1 MNKPKGPAG
10 EPEEESFAEILSEF
24 ERAQSSAA
32 APARRPAGGARGGG
46 SQAPRRGV
54 VAGISGD
61 YVLVDFGAKA
71 EGVIPAAALRDAE
84 GKLTVRP
91 GDTFD
96 VVITGRNAERFVT
109 LSRLTGPRP
118 RDWQALREAFERKE
132 IIAGRVTGTTRGGLT
147 VDVGARAFL
156 PASRSG
162 ARDAAELEK
171 LVGQEVRC
179 RILQFDA
186 EEENVVLDRRAL
198 LEEDARNAREATL
211 ATLQEGAVVRGT
223 VRSLTDYGAF
233 VDLGGVDGLLH
244 VGDISWSRTTDPRSE
259 LMVGDTLDLKV
270 LKLDRESGKISLGLK
285 QLYPDPWEEAARQ
298 LKIGDRVRG
307 TVTRLTDFGA
317 FVEIRPGVEGLVHIS
332 EMSWTRRVRKP
343 SDLLSTGE
351 DVETVVLKIDP
362 GARRLSLGLKQV
374 LGNPWD
380 TIEERFPPGTVVEGT
395 VRRLAKFGAFVE
407 VEEGVEG
414 LLHISDLSAE
424 RRVDHPSE
432 VLKLGSPVKAVVLE
446 ADREKRRLKLGMKQL
461 EATSLDDYLR
471 EHKPGDR
478 VMGRVVRVE
487 GAEATIQLGEGVE
500 GICLLSAELPAAPQT
515 RGALGDALSA
525 AWKGSL
531 PETVS
536 AGPRPEPPREG
547 QLRSF
552 VIQRLDLATRR
563 IELTTA

>member
-1 MNKPKGPAG
+1 MDKPKDPVG
-10 EPEEESFAEILSEF
+10 EPEEVSFAEILSEF
-24 ERAQSSAA
+24 ERAQASAA
-32 APARRPAGGARGGG
+32 APARGPSRAARGGA
-46 SQAPRRGV
+46 SHAPRRGT

-71 EGVIPAAALRDAE
+71 EGVIPADELRDAE
-84 GKLTVRP
+84 GKLAVRP

-96 VVITGRNAERFVT
+96 VTITGRNAEGFVM

-118 RDWQALREAFERKE
+118 RDWQALGEAFERKE
-132 IIAGRVTGTTRGGLT
+132 IIAGRVTGTTKGGLT

-179 RILQFDA
+179 RIIQFDA
-186 EEENVVLDRRAL
+186 NEENVVVDRRAV
-198 LEEDARNAREATL
+198 LEEDARNARAATL
-211 ATLQEGAVVRGT
+211 ATLEEGAVVRGA

-244 VGDISWSRTTDPRSE
+244 VGDISWSRTSDPRSE

-270 LKLDRESGKISLGLK
+270 LKVDRETGKVSLGLK

-332 EMSWTRRVRKP
+332 EMSWSKRVHKP
-343 SDLLSTGE
+343 SDLLRTGE
-351 DVETVVLKIDP
+351 DVEAVVLKIDP

-380 TIEERFPPGTVVEGT
+380 TIEERFPRGMVVEGT

-414 LLHISDLSAE
+414 LIHISDLSAE

-432 VLKLGSPVKAVVLE
+432 VLKIGSPVKAVVLE

-471 EHKPGDR
+471 EHQPGDR
-478 VMGRVVRVE
+478 VIGRVVRLEE
-487 GAEATIQLGEGVE
+487 GEAAIQLGEGVE
-500 GICLLSAELPAAPQT
+500 GVCLLSAEMPAAPQAC
-515 RGALGDALSA
+515 GALGDALTA
-525 AWKGSL
+525 AWKGPL

-536 AGPRPEPPREG
+536 GGSRPEPLQEG

-552 VIQRLDLATRR
+552 VIQRLDPATKR
-563 IELTTA
+563 IELTTG